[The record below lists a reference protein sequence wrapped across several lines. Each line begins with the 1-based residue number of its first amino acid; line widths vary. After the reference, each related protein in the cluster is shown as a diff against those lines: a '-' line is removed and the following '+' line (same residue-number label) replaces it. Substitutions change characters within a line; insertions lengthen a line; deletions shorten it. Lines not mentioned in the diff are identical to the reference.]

1 MGWDGGNNE
10 LTMENR
16 ELLMGE
22 SGMGAR
28 ELAEQVVPITVG
40 NLHRVYPNGIQHHWL
55 GEEAVVSLQVL
66 HPVFYGCYDWHS
78 AVHGHWQLVRAIR
91 LYPDAPFVA
100 AARTALDR
108 SITEANVAVEVAYV
122 QQRPSFEMPYG
133 MAWLLQL
140 MAELREQTTPDA
152 ERWRTILTPLESHA
166 ADCFH
171 AYLTRLPYP
180 VRTGLHNQSAFSLAL
195 ALDWAH
201 TAGDRDL
208 IEQIDTCARRFYL
221 ADMDAPLA
229 YEPSGTDF
237 LSPALAEA
245 DLMRR
250 VLSPAEFSAW
260 LWRFLGHDMVE
271 TLATRLAPVHVVDF
285 ADGQLSHYSGL
296 NLSRAWMLAGIAD
309 ALPVDDSRRPLLL
322 DLATQHYALGLPDA
336 LHLDYMVSHWAPTF
350 ALYVLTKR
358 GVR

>member
-1 MGWDGGNNE
+1 MMDE
-10 LTMENR
+10 R
-16 ELLMGE
+16 
-22 SGMGAR
+22 GMV
-28 ELAEQVVPITVG
+28 EQFVPVTIE
-40 NLHRVYPNGIQHHWL
+40 NLHREYPNGIQHHWL
-55 GEEAVVSLQVL
+55 GEEAVLSPQVL

-91 LYPDAPFVA
+91 LYPDAPFVE
-100 AARTALDR
+100 AAREALDR
-108 SITEANVAVEVAYV
+108 SFTQENIAVEMAYV

-140 MAELREQTTPDA
+140 MVELWEQTTADA
-152 ERWRTILTPLESHA
+152 ARWGAILAPLEAHA
-166 ADCFH
+166 ANHFR
-171 AYLTRLPYP
+171 AYVTKLPHP

-201 TAGDRDL
+201 MAGDRDL

-221 ADMDAPLA
+221 ADTDAPLA

-322 DLATQHYALGLPDA
+322 DLAARHHTLGLPDA

>member
-1 MGWDGGNNE
+1 MMDE
-10 LTMENR
+10 R
-16 ELLMGE
+16 
-22 SGMGAR
+22 GMV
-28 ELAEQVVPITVG
+28 EQFVPVTIE
-40 NLHRVYPNGIQHHWL
+40 NLHREYPNGIQHHWL
-55 GEEAVVSLQVL
+55 GEEAVLSPQVL

-91 LYPDAPFVA
+91 LYPDAPFVE
-100 AARTALDR
+100 AAREALDR
-108 SITEANVAVEVAYV
+108 SFTQENIAVEMAYV

-140 MAELREQTTPDA
+140 MVELWEQTTADA
-152 ERWRTILTPLESHA
+152 ARWGAILAPLEAHA
-166 ADCFH
+166 ANHFR
-171 AYLTRLPYP
+171 AYVTKLPHP

-201 TAGDRDL
+201 MAGDRDL

-221 ADMDAPLA
+221 ADTDAPLA

-322 DLATQHYALGLPDA
+322 DLAARHRTLGLPDA